1 MLSGGIYRAKGL
13 FFFFFDNF
21 LIIGFFSFI
30 DNFLAMLFYFTP
42 NNIKKKKKKAEKP
55 NLPNG

>member
-1 MLSGGIYRAKGL
+1 MLSDGIYRAKGL
-13 FFFFFDNF
+13 FFFYNF
-21 LIIGFFSFI
+21 LIIGFCSFI

-42 NNIKKKKKKAEKP
+42 NNIIKKKKKAEKP